1 MDIKD
6 YRQPMVTSIGV
17 ILGFLIGFLGQW
29 VTEDSFA
36 LKNMADYVIFY
47 GCFGGVILLFTS
59 LFRMLTP
66 KVPKDDIEA
75 YYYVTF
81 LVYMSGVIVSF
92 TSIFSSVIL

>member
-36 LKNMADYVIFY
+36 LKNTADYVIFY
-47 GCFGGVILLFTS
+47 GCFCGVILLFIS

-66 KVPKDDIEA
+66 KVPKDGIEA
-75 YYYVTF
+75 YYYATF
-81 LVYMSGVIVSF
+81 LVYMAGVIISF
-92 TSIFSSVIL
+92 GSIFSSVIL